1 MRVRP
6 GELFL
11 YWIGGPGRTVTV
23 RREGPRER
31 RLNRDCQ
38 NKKQKGKEK
47 RDLSKQQPK
56 PLLTEKLP
64 PPSSSR
70 VRAPAE
76 CRRVT
81 AQAALLPL
89 TVVRFVP
96 YPPKRYVSL
105 EFSKGKTRLILKPQT
120 RFLYH
125 WN

>member
-1 MRVRP
+1 MIEKNIKTTQTHTRNPENTLAAARASPP
-6 GELFL
+6 GVLFL
-11 YWIGGPGRTVTV
+11 YWIGGPGRTGTV

-47 RDLSKQQPK
+47 RDFSKPQPK

-89 TVVRFVP
+89 APGATLPVP
-96 YPPKRYVSL
+96 PS
-105 EFSKGKTRLILKPQT
+105 E
-120 RFLYH
+120 
-125 WN
+125 